1 MIGYSTDTPQT
12 LVESRGKTQ
21 LRYNVQDY
29 ERKDEDEVI
38 IEKRFEYVWIEGEV
52 TRKKMI
58 DSLIRAKYDINDEF
72 ATMQLPNTDQ
82 EYIDYRNFVAECKA
96 IADKA
101 IESVEVETAPRPTES
116 NLVAE
121 IKEYMD
127 TIGIAYN
134 SSDTKADL
142 LQKIEWWFVD
152 NG

>member
-29 ERKDEDEVI
+29 ERKDEGEVI

-58 DSLIRAKYDINDEF
+58 DALIRDKYDINDEF
-72 ATMQLPNTDQ
+72 ATLQLPNTDQ
-82 EYIDYRNFVAECKA
+82 EYIDYRDFVAECKA

-101 IESVEVETAPRPTES
+101 IEPVETRPTES